1 MKKLVLGL
9 MGLAVCATVLYA
21 QVATRFTSLAVDGN
35 IAAGSLTVTG
45 TTTIAGYARA
55 AQVDTNET
63 TTVTAYTPTAV
74 GQILVGGAGEG
85 TNGVWISKGTTTN
98 DWVQVAP

>member
-35 IAAGSLTVTG
+35 IAAGSLSVSGVVVAT
-45 TTTIAGYARA
+45 
-55 AQVDTNET
+55 AQVDTNVT
-63 TTVTAYTPTAV
+63 TTVTAYKPAVV
-74 GQILVGGAGEG
+74 GQILVGGAGTG
-85 TNGVWISKGTTTN
+85 TNAIWISKGATTN

>member
-35 IAAGSLTVTG
+35 IAAGSLSVGGVVVAT
-45 TTTIAGYARA
+45 AR
-55 AQVDTNET
+55 VDTNVT
-63 TTVTAYTPTAV
+63 TTVTAYTPAVV